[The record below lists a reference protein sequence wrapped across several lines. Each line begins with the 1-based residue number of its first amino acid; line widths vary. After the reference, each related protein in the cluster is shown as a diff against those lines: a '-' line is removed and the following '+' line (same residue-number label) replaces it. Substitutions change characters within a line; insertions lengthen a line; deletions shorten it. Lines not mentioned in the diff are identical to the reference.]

1 MENGQVSGVVTLQ
14 EKLNDPQVAG
24 VLVRLLDRM
33 DSLEKAVDA
42 LATAVQEV
50 PVMMSVVTDAVD
62 DAYAQAAAQGIDLDE
77 RVRDTLV
84 LLERLTAPE
93 TAAALDKLLNNPRL
107 QRVPERMDRLLQTMD
122 EKSGPLFDELHR
134 LGSDLRVVVQEAQG
148 VLKALSESV
157 SSQGAM
163 GAEVLRVLH
172 ELSGAARA
180 VRSVADYLERHPEA
194 LLQGKRP

>member
-93 TAAALDKLLNNPRL
+93 TAAALDK
-107 QRVPERMDRLLQTMD
+107 
-122 EKSGPLFDELHR
+122 
-134 LGSDLRVVVQEAQG
+134 
-148 VLKALSESV
+148 AL
-157 SSQGAM
+157 
-163 GAEVLRVLH
+163 
-172 ELSGAARA
+172 
-180 VRSVADYLERHPEA
+180 A
-194 LLQGKRP
+194 LA